1 MPELRPEW
9 VCSECG
15 VHCYRATG
23 EPFSSPE
30 GWDRAANRCLAC
42 AKQDESQES
51 TEDRARRLVLDGKKT
66 NEIAR
71 ACKGVTKKWV
81 NDLRKELIEAGD
93 LDPEAMA
100 SKPKPDRDPDRIK
113 ENDRPKVPGVEAALK
128 DDPARTNQA
137 VGDELGV
144 RTQTV
149 AATRRLLGLPDA
161 ITAAKQKRGEEIRQ
175 ALRDHP
181 DLSDTEIGRRL
192 GLAKNTIGAVRRKLG
207 ASAKR

>member
-9 VCSECG
+9 TCSECA
-15 VHCYRATG
+15 VRCYRATG
-23 EPFSSPE
+23 EPFPRPV
-30 GWDRAANRCLAC
+30 GWVGDRCVPCSRDNETPI
-42 AKQDESQES
+42 ES
-51 TEDRARRLVLDGKKT
+51 ARRQVLEGKKNSRIMVKGIDAAT
-66 NEIAR
+66 LNQMR
-71 ACKGVTKKWV
+71 A
-81 NDLRKELIEAGD
+81 EAIEAGD
-93 LDPEAMA
+93 LDPEAVA
-100 SKPKPDRDPDRIK
+100 RKPKPKPDPDRIK
-113 ENDRPKVPGVEAALK
+113 EDDRPKVPGVEAALK

-161 ITAAKQKRGEEIRQ
+161 ITAGKERRGEEIRQ

-181 DLSDTEIGRRL
+181 GLSDAEIGRRL